1 MSYLVN
7 LVLGDRPAV
16 VVGAGRIAARKI
28 GDLLVAGA
36 RVTVIAPRV
45 ALEVEALGVEG
56 RIHLRRRAYAAD
68 DLAGAAVV
76 VAATDDPTVNA
87 RVSEDAR
94 RAGVPVNVV
103 DEPALCTFTI
113 PAVVRRGDLTLAVA
127 TEGQCPA
134 FARAVREDLEAH
146 YGAEYAA
153 ALALLAAAR
162 GRLREAGWNNARVQ
176 RALSGLYRDGLVERV
191 REGDAGRVAELL
203 RAHLG
208 PLAPDV

>member
-7 LVLGDRPAV
+7 LVLRDRPAV

-28 GDLLVAGA
+28 GDLLEAGA

-45 ALEVEALGVEG
+45 APEVEAFEAAG
-56 RIHLRRRAYAAD
+56 RIRLQRRGYGAG
-68 DLAGAAVV
+68 DLDGAAVV
-76 VAATDDPTVNA
+76 VAGTDDPAVNV

-127 TEGQCPA
+127 TEGRCPA
-134 FARAVREDLEAH
+134 FARAVREDLEAR
-146 YGAEYAA
+146 YGLEYAE
-153 ALALLAAAR
+153 ALAVLASAR
-162 GRLREAGWNNARVQ
+162 GRLREAGWDNARVQ
-176 RALSGLYRDGLVERV
+176 RALSGLYHDGLVERV
-191 REGDAGRVAELL
+191 RAGDARRLAELL

-208 PLAPDV
+208 PLAPDA